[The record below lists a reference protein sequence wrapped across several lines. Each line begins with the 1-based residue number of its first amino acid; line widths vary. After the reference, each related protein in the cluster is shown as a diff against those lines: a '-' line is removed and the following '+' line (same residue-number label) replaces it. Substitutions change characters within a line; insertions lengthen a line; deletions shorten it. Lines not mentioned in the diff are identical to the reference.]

1 MGGISA
7 TFLTMTLMNGG
18 PHGPLTVNGL
28 HSRLIGIGIGPADD
42 IYVMDADGGN
52 QHNLSNNRL

>member
-1 MGGISA
+1 MGIIRE
-7 TFLTMTLMNGG
+7 TFLTMTLMNGT

-28 HSRLIGIGIGPADD
+28 PSCLIGMGTSE

-52 QHNLSNNRL
+52 PKNLTNNRFPD